1 MKLKNKLKITKGD
14 KVYESFNNLLFPAIE
29 FLSENKAYFSFLA
42 LGDNG
47 DETSTTQEYLGGY
60 TKTYP
65 LVTSKFNIDPSLGSL
80 YITKELVLDKTDLT
94 PLEIR
99 EVGVTA
105 DGENFN
111 PKVAN
116 RFLANMGEAIFRDAG
131 EEISFEVTIFLE
143 PDSTSQAVFT
153 AGDNKLV
160 KYLLGDFPNDFN
172 GHPPFLIARGYN
184 TTPNSEIISRPQT
197 GVMLTLA
204 SVEKFLDKDNG
215 CYEMKIYADIGAGEV
230 KEFLLGLDD
239 QMVLRSNT
247 SELFGEE
254 TGIELTLIADD
265 DNMASIN
272 VSGLKSIDEVKDMTT
287 GEILTDYTTRVYGNS
302 FMDGFRRL
310 FQNKSYT
317 MDTWRVVSVDGKMI
331 GFVHDNTMDIYD
343 FSTSTPTLMPTKTTI
358 DTTNAYLITMIRNEL
373 LIKYFDSETSTYGVR
388 FYSYHDG
395 KWEKHAFRPTTAA
408 FYKCNAEHKWFD
420 MTPVYAGPSYPDE
433 IVYVTLGETC
443 FIGWKTYL
451 YFNELQSNRVYFN
464 NVFSTQKVFGMQPT
478 NRNEKGMFYMYN
490 SLKDNIGVTNG
501 INEYSF
507 IDNAFAT
514 NILKNLN
521 GMASRNYLF
530 GVDESDMSIK
540 AFSVET
546 SECKTISF
554 EGALKIYVSPRL
566 DYVIVKD
573 SDFDYRVFYLDGS
586 LNLYEFNGG
595 LPKLQF
601 KPIDFEFVDN
611 KIITFLENGLIISR
625 EVNGNK
631 TAIVGVEMG
640 HEIKVTYSADK
651 TPGAGGGGVRA
662 IVKIT
667 TTV

>member
-1 MKLKNKLKITKGD
+1 MKLKNKLKITKGGR
-14 KVYESFNNLLFPAIE
+14 VYESFNNLLFPAIE
-29 FLSENKAYFSFLA
+29 FLSENRAYFSFLA

-47 DETSTTQEYLGGY
+47 DETNVNQEYLGGY

-65 LVTSKFNIDPSLGSL
+65 LTTTKFNIDPSLGNL
-80 YITKELVLDKTDLT
+80 FITKELVLNESDLT

-105 DGENFN
+105 DGESFN

-143 PDSTSQAVFT
+143 PDNNSQAVFT
-153 AGDNKLV
+153 AGENKLV
-160 KYLLGDFPNDFN
+160 KYLLGDFPNDYN

-204 SVEKFLDKDNG
+204 SVEKSLDKDNG
-215 CYEMKIYADIGAGEV
+215 SYEMKIYADIGAGEV
-230 KEFLLGLDD
+230 KEFLLSMDD

-254 TGIELTLIADD
+254 SGIELTLTADG
-265 DNMASIN
+265 DNMACVD
-272 VSGLKSIDEVKDMTT
+272 VSGLKSIDEVRDLTT
-287 GEILTDYTTRVYGNS
+287 GEVLTDYTTCVYGNS
-302 FMDGFRRL
+302 FMDGFRRI
-310 FQNKSYT
+310 FQNKSYNT
-317 MDTWRVVSVDGKMI
+317 DTWRVVSADGKLL

-343 FSTSTPTLMPTKTTI
+343 FSTSIPTLMQTKAAI
-358 DTTNAYLITMIRNEL
+358 DTTNAYLITIIRDEL

-395 KWEKHAFRPTTAA
+395 KWENHAYRLTTTSAD
-408 FYKCNAEHKWFD
+408 KCNAEHMWYD
-420 MTPVYAGPSYPDE
+420 MAVAYAGPTYPNE
-433 IVYVTLGETC
+433 IVYLTLGQIC
-443 FIGWKTYL
+443 LIGWKTYL
-451 YFNELQSNRVYFN
+451 NANELFCNKVYFN
-464 NVFSTQKVFGMQPT
+464 NLFKTQRVVSMQPT
-478 NRNEKGMFYMYN
+478 NRKSNGMFYMYN
-490 SLKDNIGVTNG
+490 SIKDNIAVTNG
-501 INEYSF
+501 INLYSF
-507 IDNAFAT
+507 IDNAFAI

-521 GMASRNYLF
+521 GMAAKNYLF
-530 GVDESDMSIK
+530 GVDETDMSIK

-546 SECKTISF
+546 NECKTISF
-554 EGALKIYVSPRL
+554 NGAEKIYVSPRL

-573 SDFDYRVFYLDGS
+573 SDFNYRVFYLDGS

-595 LPKLQF
+595 LPQLQV
-601 KPIDFEFVDN
+601 KPIDFEFVED
-611 KIITFLENGLIISR
+611 KIVTFLENGLIISR
-625 EVNGNK
+625 EVNKNK
-631 TAIVGVEMG
+631 TALVGVENG
-640 HEIKVTYSADK
+640 HEIKVIYSADK